1 MFTILNFLILDTHT
15 YGLTLMIIGLEGEQ
29 PLEDFL
35 SLIILVLTSLA
46 IPIAPPYIKNERLMG
61 GESL

>member
-1 MFTILNFLILDTHT
+1 
-15 YGLTLMIIGLEGEQ
+15 MIIGLEGEQ

-35 SLIILVLTSLA
+35 SLIILVLTSLG
-46 IPIAPPYIKNERLMG
+46 IPIAPPYIINERLIG